1 MNIFYLDADP
11 EIAAKYCC
19 DKHCVKMILESAQLL
34 CTARALSGG
43 LPIDGYSL
51 KPTHVNHPSAKWVRE
66 SKAHYKWLYRHLK
79 ALCKEYT
86 RRYGKVH
93 KVERE
98 RLLQALEVVPDTIP
112 MTQFSDPPQCMPEE
126 YKSPRSTVEAYRK
139 YYIKDKAKFA
149 KWKTGEI
156 PSWFV

>member
-1 MNIFYLDADP
+1 MNIFYLDSDP
-11 EIAAKYCC
+11 EKAAKYCC

-51 KPTHVNHPSAKWVRE
+51 KPTHVNHPSSKWVRQ
-66 SKAHYKWLYRHLK
+66 SKANYIWLYKHLQG
-79 ALCKEYT
+79 LCKEYT
-86 RRYGKVH
+86 RRYGKTH

-98 RLLQALEVVPDTIP
+98 GLLKELKTIP
-112 MTQFSDPPQCMPEE
+112 KDIPLAAFSEPPQCMPEE
-126 YKSPRSTVEAYRK
+126 YKSSVSSVEAYRI
-139 YYIKDKAKFA
+139 YYVKEKSRFA